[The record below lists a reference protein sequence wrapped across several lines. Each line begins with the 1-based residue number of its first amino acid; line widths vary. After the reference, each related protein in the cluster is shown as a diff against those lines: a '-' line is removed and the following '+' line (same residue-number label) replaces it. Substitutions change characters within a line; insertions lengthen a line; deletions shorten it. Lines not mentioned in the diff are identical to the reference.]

1 MTHIDAHMI
10 VLCLVM
16 LKVMDMTAETVT
28 SLGIDYL
35 RRRRAALPPEPP
47 AIEAAPPQPPTL
59 P

>member
-28 SLGIDYL
+28 SLGIDFL
-35 RRRRAALPPEPP
+35 RRRRAALPPDPP
-47 AIEAAPPQPPTL
+47 AIQAETPPPSL